1 MGEETDGVVESTS
14 KLQEKLKALTGV
26 DILTNTGAY
35 KDTYTILKEIGT
47 VWQDLGSLDQAA
59 ALELMAGKNRAN
71 TLSAILNNMQDLTGA
86 YESALNAEGSALR
99 ENEAYLDS
107 IQGRIDLFTNALQTM
122 WMNFLND
129 DALKFIIDIGTAL
142 IKFVDTLGV
151 IPTAV
156 GGFSAFKLVAKSIG
170 KEFAT
175 MGEEI
180 REAMNISD
188 PDEAESKVFSNL
200 ADDISEA
207 TKAKEKDVVIT
218 EESTEAK
225 RKNANEIQRGTAIEK
240 THGAV
245 IKAGAAAEREDTNAD
260 IASAAAENM
269 DTAATKKNTAATIA
283 NTVATKAAAVAG
295 KLLKGAF
302 FGIGMS
308 LLTAGLGKAFTLIND
323 AIHSTERAIERA
335 DEALNKYSDEMK
347 SIETDKET
355 ADELS
360 ISYSRLSNGVNPL
373 TNENIGLTTEAYEEY
388 LKVVNQ
394 IADLHPELVAG
405 YDAEG
410 NAILTLKG
418 KVEGLT
424 SAYREAQEEAARK
437 LLTEDNKEDI
447 WTKYEDNISSG
458 ELYTD
463 DNGNRGEITASHK
476 KDVLNAVLSMSHD
489 ELMQF
494 YQYDDKGNSAMW
506 DILRTRL
513 QEMGTYVDDSLMY
526 SVFNGSFMPTTK
538 DFKSLD
544 AYKAYWAQELSEV
557 NQAISEGMSGI
568 RKTISASLIFDPIY
582 QKLDESSQGLV
593 ESIINNMDPTMIEES
608 GAKSTQEFIDWF
620 SSNIISEVSKNSG
633 LYNDLTNVSND
644 LAKAMLDGSSEA
656 FDDAEAEF
664 NELTDGWRVDGKI
677 TVDPDADPVTQYL
690 QQFAKDMEE
699 ESKNYKV
706 RLKMQTDFESG
717 SDIDDVLADY
727 VGDNKEDIQRA
738 FDEFNLGENAS
749 MKDLYEKIGITLSG
763 DDGVLRVDELSDA
776 YDAFLSGDMTGWSIE
791 QRQAIVALDAVMKQ
805 YGTDIETV
813 ITLLTELG
821 IVSES
826 LDDIDSF
833 NLASESTNEDIDAFQ
848 EKISTIKDAWES
860 LNSKEMTKSDF
871 IDLVQEFPALME
883 GVDLSD
889 NNWMVKAKENVEAL
903 NKTTVDDFIAELEK
917 IKEAMNAR
925 GENTTIVDSFINY
938 AEQLRNI
945 DGSSDALTQAQFKYY
960 NLVRSLDDVIGTTM
974 VFSKESDAAAE
985 SILKQI
991 RVVKNSINQYELLEE
1006 TLLGAA
1012 NAFDQF
1018 TEAQEKDGQNTYGD
1032 SYVEMAQTMYDAIY
1046 KTGEVGSE
1054 QFWAAV
1060 RANVPEDIYA
1070 HLTPGK
1076 EQIDAISDYLNENV
1090 FAALTL
1096 DDATFSIDYS
1106 AIENFVEK
1114 AQEVGVFT
1122 GTDAT
1127 SFGLSADFIYSL
1139 QEDENALEAF
1149 AERMG
1154 ITTTQVYAM
1163 LAEMDKY
1170 NADGIGL
1177 SMLLQLDE
1185 STTGQI
1191 TLATNEL
1198 EKLFVQRKALLE
1210 QGADEVTLNANMSE
1224 IYAAEAQLAGLEKQ
1238 ATDAVIAYAA
1248 VDNALIDT
1256 SKKVSEG
1263 LPDEVITELGLTG
1276 DEKVQDVLQKV
1287 NDYLLTLEEPTIV
1300 DLNLAK
1306 ESVEEELE
1314 NLKKEFSEEELEAN
1328 VVINEEGL
1336 KEIKEGDLTIDRA
1349 TLERYVT
1356 LENTS
1361 QFIDD
1366 ALAEGLTTT
1375 ETLLSEIAENT
1386 AITAGKETLPEDA
1399 PKNNEATTPSNV
1411 TVESSGDVKITGS
1424 QGEPVQS
1431 NWLDSRTPEGKLYR
1445 DAVLGHPNDG
1455 SDVMMPAYGPDYI
1468 DPSNISGGIE
1478 AEKVIVEDANID
1490 ATQGEGTSIDMPVV
1504 EDIPITYDMPVVED
1518 IPTSTEETAKQVDGL
1533 TESAQGATSEADK
1546 LYQAYASNEEAVAA
1560 LEAIED
1566 KTQELSDEEKIAL
1579 GFNVGEVLI
1588 VESALARLKAKRDE
1602 FRTSSLF
1609 NPEWLK
1615 DEVYTYSELQ
1625 NQVTSYN
1632 DLLFQTDEIVADNTK
1647 VTQEYKDAL
1656 IETCESKEE
1665 LEELNK
1671 CFDESDTLVVKNRK
1685 ALNRLLRES
1694 KKNVRSNIQLAKSQ
1708 AQLEYYELYKE
1719 MHDLVNGTE
1728 VMDNATLNYINSL
1741 YDEMGA
1747 IQGTIAKYSLLEA
1760 QLLGASSAYDKLAEA
1775 QEADAATDYGSKTEE
1790 LMNVLGNAFTTGQLG
1805 TQAAQVAIEGLI
1817 PESVFEDADTLDE
1830 KMQKIYDYFSGGE
1843 VSKLFTVKYTEDG
1856 ELESVEMTEKNV
1868 EDYTNSLFKKAL
1880 SPEIGDG
1887 TVFQGT
1893 WDEFT
1898 LNPAIKTLEDF
1909 AEACGL
1915 TEEVAFAFLTELEKY
1930 DINWLGGDFETLLDQ
1945 LMGDDLAYGIQ
1956 KATQEMADQEI
1967 KMAELRKKVA
1977 DGELSTG
1984 DQEYIDAQKEYSAA
1998 QAELESKE
2006 EQAITDVTNW
2016 SNKTK
2021 ALEEQKEHLEEL
2033 AKEYEKLKASDMDAD
2048 EKEKELERLNAEMD
2062 STTETI
2068 DGLIGDLEELGVPT
2082 EFVIEV
2088 ASAEAQE
2095 NIDEFKDKWEAA
2107 AEDGDKKAVKITAA
2121 VEEIDT
2127 AGLDGLEELGF
2138 VQNSNGIWEAGANV
2152 KIKGWSELDP
2162 TSQQEIVD
2170 YINMLEEQHIIDLLL
2185 GGETKTVEEHLSDI
2199 SKTLEHIARLFD
2211 PTYTIDVDTKNA
2223 QSKVSAFKTSWDGIK
2238 SKTVTVWASIKK
2250 SASDLWSQLTGGGGV
2265 NGTAHVQGTAFKS
2278 GSWGAEKT
2286 ETALVGELGPEL
2298 LVRGNRW
2305 TTIGENGAEF
2315 TDVKKGDIIFN
2326 HKQTEDL
2333 LSKGYVTGR
2342 GKAFA
2347 EGTAYAGINTWTNK
2361 VKGSE
2366 SYSSTSGKE
2375 INNASSKLSQAAKD
2389 ISTASD
2395 KLSDDFKE
2403 IFDWIEVRLEEI
2415 NEDLDLK
2422 NAKLENAVG
2431 HSKQNSIVVDMIKL
2445 NEKLYDNLIA
2455 GASKY
2460 YAYAKKL
2467 LAKVPAEYRDAAQD
2481 GSIAIESFI
2490 GTVGESTLEAI
2501 ENYREW
2507 VQKGADAT
2515 QQAEEVLTEISSL
2528 AKQAIDNIAADY
2540 ENKTSLRDIK
2550 IEQYEA
2556 YNALLETDV
2565 GYESAKIYQAMMKEN
2580 NKNIATLEEQR
2591 KKMQSMLNAQVKA
2604 GNIKKYSQDWYD
2616 AVNDIAAVDTEI
2628 IELKTDTENWQDA
2641 INELHWDQLDL
2652 LMDQLEAVSD
2662 EAENLIDI
2670 LGNKDVVDEAGNWTK
2685 EGITSLGLYA
2695 QQMEVAEMQAK
2706 KYKEEINY
2714 LNKNW
2719 KKLGYTEQ
2727 EYIEKLEELKSGQY
2741 DAIKAYNDTKDAIVD
2756 LNSERVDA
2764 IKEGIQKEIDAREEL
2779 ISKQKEELE
2788 AEKDLYDFQKNI
2800 KASSKEI
2807 ADLERQLAALSAD
2820 NSASARAKRAQLEAE
2835 LLEAQ
2840 ASLEETYYNRSI
2852 ENQQTAL
2859 DKELESFQEAKEEEM
2874 EGWDEYL
2881 ENTNQVVSDSLAT
2894 VQANTDVVYQTLKQM
2909 GSEYGLSIT
2918 ESLTSPW
2925 KEGEYAIQSYTEK
2938 FKLSMSATVEELQ
2951 ALSAEFKAAIAE
2963 IEQEGTA
2970 AVGTVNKNSTTY
2982 SAATKKTATRGGS
2995 SGSSGSG
3002 SGGSTGESYPYG
3014 KASSTKGNIQQGAQG
3029 KDVKAIQYALNQL
3042 GYGNSGTK
3050 SVDGIFGS
3058 GTTKAVKA
3066 FQKAMG
3072 ISVDG
3077 IVGTKTRQKFKAK
3090 GYAVGTTGVDED
3102 QWALIDELGEELV
3115 LHAQNGKLAFL
3126 TKGSAVIP
3134 HDITENIMELG
3145 QLDPSAI
3152 LERNK
3157 PQIGLPSE
3165 IHNTEIHIDNSVAEL
3180 IHIDNCSTET
3190 LPDVKKIVNEALERH
3205 TKNLNNSLKKYVR

>member
-1 MGEETDGVVESTS
+1 
-14 KLQEKLKALTGV
+14 
-26 DILTNTGAY
+26 
-35 KDTYTILKEIGT
+35 
-47 VWQDLGSLDQAA
+47 
-59 ALELMAGKNRAN
+59 
-71 TLSAILNNMQDLTGA
+71 
-86 YESALNAEGSALR
+86 
-99 ENEAYLDS
+99 
-107 IQGRIDLFTNALQTM
+107 
-122 WMNFLND
+122 
-129 DALKFIIDIGTAL
+129 
-142 IKFVDTLGV
+142 
-151 IPTAV
+151 
-156 GGFSAFKLVAKSIG
+156 
-170 KEFAT
+170 
-175 MGEEI
+175 
-180 REAMNISD
+180 
-188 PDEAESKVFSNL
+188 
-200 ADDISEA
+200 
-207 TKAKEKDVVIT
+207 
-218 EESTEAK
+218 
-225 RKNANEIQRGTAIEK
+225 
-240 THGAV
+240 
-245 IKAGAAAEREDTNAD
+245 
-260 IASAAAENM
+260 
-269 DTAATKKNTAATIA
+269 
-283 NTVATKAAAVAG
+283 
-295 KLLKGAF
+295 
-302 FGIGMS
+302 
-308 LLTAGLGKAFTLIND
+308 
-323 AIHSTERAIERA
+323 
-335 DEALNKYSDEMK
+335 
-347 SIETDKET
+347 
-355 ADELS
+355 
-360 ISYSRLSNGVNPL
+360 
-373 TNENIGLTTEAYEEY
+373 
-388 LKVVNQ
+388 
-394 IADLHPELVAG
+394 
-405 YDAEG
+405 
-410 NAILTLKG
+410 
-418 KVEGLT
+418 
-424 SAYREAQEEAARK
+424 
-437 LLTEDNKEDI
+437 
-447 WTKYEDNISSG
+447 
-458 ELYTD
+458 
-463 DNGNRGEITASHK
+463 
-476 KDVLNAVLSMSHD
+476 
-489 ELMQF
+489 
-494 YQYDDKGNSAMW
+494 
-506 DILRTRL
+506 
-513 QEMGTYVDDSLMY
+513 
-526 SVFNGSFMPTTK
+526 
-538 DFKSLD
+538 
-544 AYKAYWAQELSEV
+544 
-557 NQAISEGMSGI
+557 
-568 RKTISASLIFDPIY
+568 
-582 QKLDESSQGLV
+582 
-593 ESIINNMDPTMIEES
+593 
-608 GAKSTQEFIDWF
+608 
-620 SSNIISEVSKNSG
+620 
-633 LYNDLTNVSND
+633 
-644 LAKAMLDGSSEA
+644 
-656 FDDAEAEF
+656 
-664 NELTDGWRVDGKI
+664 
-677 TVDPDADPVTQYL
+677 
-690 QQFAKDMEE
+690 
-699 ESKNYKV
+699 
-706 RLKMQTDFESG
+706 
-717 SDIDDVLADY
+717 
-727 VGDNKEDIQRA
+727 
-738 FDEFNLGENAS
+738 
-749 MKDLYEKIGITLSG
+749 
-763 DDGVLRVDELSDA
+763 
-776 YDAFLSGDMTGWSIE
+776 
-791 QRQAIVALDAVMKQ
+791 
-805 YGTDIETV
+805 
-813 ITLLTELG
+813 
-821 IVSES
+821 
-826 LDDIDSF
+826 
-833 NLASESTNEDIDAFQ
+833 
-848 EKISTIKDAWES
+848 
-860 LNSKEMTKSDF
+860 
-871 IDLVQEFPALME
+871 
-883 GVDLSD
+883 
-889 NNWMVKAKENVEAL
+889 
-903 NKTTVDDFIAELEK
+903 
-917 IKEAMNAR
+917 
-925 GENTTIVDSFINY
+925 
-938 AEQLRNI
+938 
-945 DGSSDALTQAQFKYY
+945 
-960 NLVRSLDDVIGTTM
+960 
-974 VFSKESDAAAE
+974 
-985 SILKQI
+985 
-991 RVVKNSINQYELLEE
+991 
-1006 TLLGAA
+1006 
-1012 NAFDQF
+1012 
-1018 TEAQEKDGQNTYGD
+1018 
-1032 SYVEMAQTMYDAIY
+1032 
-1046 KTGEVGSE
+1046 
-1054 QFWAAV
+1054 
-1060 RANVPEDIYA
+1060 
-1070 HLTPGK
+1070 
-1076 EQIDAISDYLNENV
+1076 
-1090 FAALTL
+1090 
-1096 DDATFSIDYS
+1096 
-1106 AIENFVEK
+1106 
-1114 AQEVGVFT
+1114 
-1122 GTDAT
+1122 
-1127 SFGLSADFIYSL
+1127 
-1139 QEDENALEAF
+1139 
-1149 AERMG
+1149 
-1154 ITTTQVYAM
+1154 
-1163 LAEMDKY
+1163 
-1170 NADGIGL
+1170 
-1177 SMLLQLDE
+1177 
-1185 STTGQI
+1185 
-1191 TLATNEL
+1191 
-1198 EKLFVQRKALLE
+1198 
-1210 QGADEVTLNANMSE
+1210 
-1224 IYAAEAQLAGLEKQ
+1224 
-1238 ATDAVIAYAA
+1238 
-1248 VDNALIDT
+1248 
-1256 SKKVSEG
+1256 
-1263 LPDEVITELGLTG
+1263 
-1276 DEKVQDVLQKV
+1276 
-1287 NDYLLTLEEPTIV
+1287 
-1300 DLNLAK
+1300 
-1306 ESVEEELE
+1306 
-1314 NLKKEFSEEELEAN
+1314 
-1328 VVINEEGL
+1328 
-1336 KEIKEGDLTIDRA
+1336 
-1349 TLERYVT
+1349 
-1356 LENTS
+1356 
-1361 QFIDD
+1361 
-1366 ALAEGLTTT
+1366 
-1375 ETLLSEIAENT
+1375 
-1386 AITAGKETLPEDA
+1386 
-1399 PKNNEATTPSNV
+1399 
-1411 TVESSGDVKITGS
+1411 
-1424 QGEPVQS
+1424 
-1431 NWLDSRTPEGKLYR
+1431 
-1445 DAVLGHPNDG
+1445 
-1455 SDVMMPAYGPDYI
+1455 
-1468 DPSNISGGIE
+1468 
-1478 AEKVIVEDANID
+1478 
-1490 ATQGEGTSIDMPVV
+1490 
-1504 EDIPITYDMPVVED
+1504 
-1518 IPTSTEETAKQVDGL
+1518 
-1533 TESAQGATSEADK
+1533 
-1546 LYQAYASNEEAVAA
+1546 
-1560 LEAIED
+1560 
-1566 KTQELSDEEKIAL
+1566 
-1579 GFNVGEVLI
+1579 
-1588 VESALARLKAKRDE
+1588 
-1602 FRTSSLF
+1602 
-1609 NPEWLK
+1609 
-1615 DEVYTYSELQ
+1615 
-1625 NQVTSYN
+1625 
-1632 DLLFQTDEIVADNTK
+1632 
-1647 VTQEYKDAL
+1647 
-1656 IETCESKEE
+1656 
-1665 LEELNK
+1665 
-1671 CFDESDTLVVKNRK
+1671 
-1685 ALNRLLRES
+1685 
-1694 KKNVRSNIQLAKSQ
+1694 
-1708 AQLEYYELYKE
+1708 
-1719 MHDLVNGTE
+1719 
-1728 VMDNATLNYINSL
+1728 
-1741 YDEMGA
+1741 
-1747 IQGTIAKYSLLEA
+1747 
-1760 QLLGASSAYDKLAEA
+1760 
-1775 QEADAATDYGSKTEE
+1775 
-1790 LMNVLGNAFTTGQLG
+1790 
-1805 TQAAQVAIEGLI
+1805 
-1817 PESVFEDADTLDE
+1817 
-1830 KMQKIYDYFSGGE
+1830 
-1843 VSKLFTVKYTEDG
+1843 
-1856 ELESVEMTEKNV
+1856 
-1868 EDYTNSLFKKAL
+1868 
-1880 SPEIGDG
+1880 
-1887 TVFQGT
+1887 
-1893 WDEFT
+1893 
-1898 LNPAIKTLEDF
+1898 
-1909 AEACGL
+1909 
-1915 TEEVAFAFLTELEKY
+1915 
-1930 DINWLGGDFETLLDQ
+1930 
-1945 LMGDDLAYGIQ
+1945 
-1956 KATQEMADQEI
+1956 
-1967 KMAELRKKVA
+1967 
-1977 DGELSTG
+1977 
-1984 DQEYIDAQKEYSAA
+1984 
-1998 QAELESKE
+1998 
-2006 EQAITDVTNW
+2006 
-2016 SNKTK
+2016 
-2021 ALEEQKEHLEEL
+2021 
-2033 AKEYEKLKASDMDAD
+2033 MDAD